1 MIQSD
6 FIKQDVINTDIL
18 SPFSTVRLLF
28 LIMITV
34 LVKCNASRM
43 RVSTLKDSILDWSDS
58 EPTASEETTIHPFT
72 EVFIWCRCPRHCF
85 GGK

>member
-34 LVKCNASRM
+34 LVKCNTSRM
-43 RVSTLKDSILDWSDS
+43 RVSTFK
-58 EPTASEETTIHPFT
+58 
-72 EVFIWCRCPRHCF
+72 
-85 GGK
+85 G